1 MIMNDMAS
9 PAERQRDILDLLAQ
23 HRRISIASICE
34 VFSVS
39 ESTARRDLENL
50 AEQGQLERVHGG
62 AISLRRSPPELP
74 ILMRERELL
83 DEKIRIGRAA
93 AGLVQNGETVFLGSG
108 TTVLEVARN
117 LRQHKNLSVISNS
130 LPVLNTLVGLP
141 DISVI
146 VLGGVLRDSELS
158 FIGHITEQALA
169 EINADRVIMGI
180 RAINLENGLTNDYL
194 PETMTDRAILHA
206 GRQVVIVAD
215 HTKCGMVST
224 AFVAPL
230 TSIHTL
236 VTDDKVDAGF
246 VDSLRSH
253 GIDVIVV

>member
-1 MIMNDMAS
+1 MIDSAS
-9 PAERQRDILDLLAQ
+9 PTERQRYILDLVAQ
-23 HRRISIASICE
+23 HQRITVATICE
-34 VFSVS
+34 QFSVS
-39 ESTARRDLENL
+39 ESTARRDLESL
-50 AEQGQLERVHGG
+50 AEQGQLQRVHGG
-62 AISLRRSPPELP
+62 AISLRQSPPELP
-74 ILMRERELL
+74 ILLREWELV

-93 AGLVQNGETVFLGSG
+93 AELVRDGETVFLGSG

-117 LRQHKNLSVISNS
+117 LRQHKGLSVITNS
-130 LPVLNTLVGLP
+130 LPVINTLAGLP

-169 EINADRVIMGI
+169 EINADHVIMGI

-194 PETMTDRAILHA
+194 PETRTDRAILRA
-206 GRQVVIVAD
+206 GREVVIVAD

-230 TSIHTL
+230 TSIQTL
-236 VTDDKVDAGF
+236 VTDDKTAGEF
-246 VDSLRSH
+246 VDSLRTH
-253 GIDVIVV
+253 GINVILV